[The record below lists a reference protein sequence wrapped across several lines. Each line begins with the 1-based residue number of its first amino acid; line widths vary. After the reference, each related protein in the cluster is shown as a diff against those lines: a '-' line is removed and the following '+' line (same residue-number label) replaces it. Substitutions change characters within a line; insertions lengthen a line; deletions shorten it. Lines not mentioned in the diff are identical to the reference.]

1 MFDALK
7 KFTGGFLGAYDG
19 ANSSPR
25 RRSANVNIQH
35 EDIAARTQTR
45 RILMSNQQDLMRNFA
60 IAKWAIEKHLDYVTA
75 FTFQCRTP
83 NKKFNDQ
90 VENFIN
96 SASGQY
102 DFDVAGRHRLS
113 RAVRLSEA
121 CRVVNGDHA
130 WMKVVRPGPAP
141 GAGSRGFIQMIES
154 DLIRSLS
161 NDPGP
166 KTDWYNGVHVAPSG
180 AAIEYALHRR
190 NLGRTYE
197 FDRMVPARN
206 IFLHA
211 WYHRFDQVR
220 GISPISAGLN
230 WFRDIYEGFEY
241 SLAKLKVGQLFG
253 LSIYRDSDL
262 AMGNITPQS
271 DADGDGVADS
281 NFSVDFGRGPFVLD
295 NQPGDRAEIL
305 ESKTPS
311 TETTDFLKLMV
322 HVALRTLDIPYSFF
336 DESFTNFYG
345 SRGGLIQYLKGC
357 RVKIDDNQE
366 VLNWWARWQIGLSV
380 ADGSLPLPS
389 GMQFSDINF
398 EWVPDG
404 VPWWDPVKEVRG
416 QAMAIACGLTS
427 PQRVCKEI
435 GTDYETNIDEIAEAM
450 SYAKS
455 KDVQIVFADST
466 AFAPNLDNEV
476 IKAGGDT

>member
-1 MFDALK
+1 MLDALK
-7 KFTGGFLGAYDG
+7 RFASGWVGPYDG
-19 ANSSPR
+19 ANASPR
-25 RRSANVNIQH
+25 RRQVTVNIQH
-35 EDIAARTQTR
+35 EDLAARQQTR

-83 NKKFNDQ
+83 NKKFNDR
-90 VENFIN
+90 VEAFIEG
-96 SASGQY
+96 ASGQL

-113 RAVRLSEA
+113 RATRISEA

-130 WMKVVRPGPAP
+130 WMKVVRPGPGP
-141 GAGSRGFIQMIES
+141 GNGSRGFVQMIES
-154 DLIRSLS
+154 DLIRSLTT
-161 NDPGP
+161 DPGP
-166 KTDWYNGVHVAPSG
+166 QVNWYNGVRVAPSG

-190 NLGRTYE
+190 SLGTVYE

-206 IFLHA
+206 IYLHA

-220 GISPISAGLN
+220 GISPISSALN

-241 SLAKLKVGQLFG
+241 ALAKLKVAQLFG
-253 LSIYRDSDL
+253 LSIYRQGETAPGQMQFTED
-262 AMGNITPQS
+262 AN
-271 DADGDGVADS
+271 ADGVPDS
-281 NFSVDFGRGPFVLD
+281 KPQVDFGKGPFLLD
-295 NQPGDRAEIL
+295 NDPGDRAEIL
-305 ESKTPS
+305 ESHTPS

-357 RVKIDDNQE
+357 RTKIDDNQE
-366 VLNWWARWQIGLSV
+366 VLKWWARWQIGLAV
-380 ADGSLPLPS
+380 ADGTLLLPG
-389 GMQFSDINF
+389 GMQFSDIVF

-435 GTDYETNIDEIAEAM
+435 GTDFETNVDEISEAM
-450 SYAKS
+450 AYAQTKNV
-455 KDVQIVFADST
+455 DLVFADST
-466 AFAPNLDNEV
+466 AFAPNLVSETE
-476 IKAGGDT
+476 KGGGDT